1 MIDKILPLIPIQAA
15 GIVLAFL
22 AIWWIEPAT
31 PYGMAV
37 LGVLVLALV
46 NALKHAF
53 DWLAP
58 KFARVRASDAK
69 PNPAEPVPPKPKRKR
84 ARSA

>member
-1 MIDKILPLIPIQAA
+1 MIDKVLPLLPTQAA

-22 AIWWIEPAT
+22 AIWWVEPAT

-46 NALKHAF
+46 NAAKHAL

-58 KFARVRASDAK
+58 KFARDRAANAMPS
-69 PNPAEPVPPKPKRKR
+69 PAAPAPPKPKRKR